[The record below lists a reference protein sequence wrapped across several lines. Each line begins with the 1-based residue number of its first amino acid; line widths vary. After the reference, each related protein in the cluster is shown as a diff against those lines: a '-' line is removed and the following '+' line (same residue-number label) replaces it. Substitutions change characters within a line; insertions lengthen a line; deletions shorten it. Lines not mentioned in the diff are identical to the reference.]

1 MNRIACTM
9 AESGYEVMLVGRVLA
24 DSVPLSQK
32 TFGQMRLPCYF
43 GSGPLLYVEFNI
55 RLLFFLLFQ
64 KADIFC
70 AIDLDTI
77 LPVLMVSWLKRKKRV
92 YDAHELFTELQ
103 ELISRPFIRN
113 IWLRIERFAVPKFT
127 SGYTVNRF
135 IADEF
140 NRRYGLEY
148 DVIRNLPHYTESKN
162 ALNEQREKWIIYQ
175 GAVNE
180 GRCFETLVPAM
191 QWVDARLLVY
201 GTGNHLE
208 KLKNH
213 ISQLGLN
220 HKVILKGNV
229 LPRELAT
236 ITPDACMGLTLFDSK
251 GLNQYYSLSNR
262 FFDYI
267 MAGIPQIC
275 VNYPEYAA
283 INQEWQ
289 VALLVD
295 GTDPQSLSV
304 AMNKLLSDGVL
315 QEALRA
321 NCKLAKQMLNW
332 ENEKNKLTEFYKKL

>member
-1 MNRIACTM
+1 MNRIAGTM
-9 AESGYEVMLVGRVLA
+9 AETGYEVLLVGRVLP
-24 DSVPLSQK
+24 DSVPLSQNPFRQK
-32 TFGQMRLPCYF
+32 RLPCIF
-43 GSGPLLYVEFNI
+43 GFGPLMYVEFNI
-55 RLLFFLLFQ
+55 RLLFFLLFH
-64 KADIFC
+64 KADILC

-77 LPVLMVSWLKRKKRV
+77 LPVLFVSWLKKKKRV

-103 ELISRPFIRN
+103 EVISRPIIRK
-113 IWLRIERFAVPKFT
+113 IWLTIERFAVPMFPY
-127 SGYTVNRF
+127 GYTVNQF

-140 NRRYGLEY
+140 NRRYGLGYE
-148 DVIRNLPHYTESKN
+148 VIRNLPHFKESKE
-162 ALNEQREKWIIYQ
+162 AMDEKSEKWIIYQ

-201 GTGNHLE
+201 GIGNHLE
-208 KLKNH
+208 KLKNL
-213 ISQLGLN
+213 ISLYGME

-229 LPRELAT
+229 LPKELIT
-236 ITPDACMGLTLFDSK
+236 ITPHACMGLTLFDSK

-283 INQEWQ
+283 INREWQ

-295 GTDPQSLSV
+295 DTDSQSLSE
-304 AMNKLLSDGVL
+304 AMNKLLSDDVL
-315 QEALRA
+315 QEGLHS
-321 NCKLAKQMLNW
+321 NCKLARIILNW
-332 ENEKNKLTEFYKKL
+332 EKEKRKLTSFYKNL